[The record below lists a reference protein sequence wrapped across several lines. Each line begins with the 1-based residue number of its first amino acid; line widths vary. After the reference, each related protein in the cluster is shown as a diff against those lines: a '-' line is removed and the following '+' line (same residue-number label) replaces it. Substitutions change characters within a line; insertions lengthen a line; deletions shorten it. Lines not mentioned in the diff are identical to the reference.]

1 MVWGVLAMRRF
12 GVNGQRSGSALS
24 ALVLVLAL
32 AACGSGGAGSAS
44 PAPSRPASPAHTARP
59 AVRALGADCSSA
71 SSCQFAAGVY
81 RLGAATVLPGLE
93 LTLPAGWSSTESTPG
108 TLSLLPPGQPN
119 SHLAFWLDLSAV
131 KSSGPGHGTTILTNV
146 VGTPSALTAW
156 LTHDRDFLI
165 VSKPASATVG
175 QDIKTTSLV
184 VGVSR
189 SANYGDPGCPANPR
203 CADLFTGSNW
213 GGNSYGI
220 GGNEEVRLYL
230 GTIHISGSPHTFFVA
245 LDASDHAD
253 LLRLEQAAKPIIG
266 RVRLPPGGRWRLTC
280 DYRRQRRSSW
290 AAITVGA
297 ADA

>member
-1 MVWGVLAMRRF
+1 MRRF
-12 GVNGQRSGSALS
+12 GVNRQRLGSAL
-24 ALVLVLAL
+24 AVLVLAL
-32 AACGSGGAGSAS
+32 ALAACGGGGAGSAS
-44 PAPSRPASPAHTARP
+44 PAASRSASPAHAARS
-59 AVRALGADCSSA
+59 AVRALDAVCTPASA
-71 SSCQFAAGVY
+71 CHFTAGTY

-119 SHLAFWLDLSAV
+119 SHLAFWLDLAAV

-146 VGTPSALTAW
+146 GGTPSALTAW

-220 GGNEEVRLYL
+220 GGDEEVRLYL
-230 GTIHISGSPHTFFVA
+230 GTIHISGGMHTFVVA
-245 LDASDHAD
+245 LDASDHAG
-253 LLRLEQAAKPIIG
+253 LLRLEEAAKPIIG
-266 RVRLPPGGRWRLTC
+266 SVRLPPG
-280 DYRRQRRSSW
+280 
-290 AAITVGA
+290 A
-297 ADA
+297 ADG